1 MPTTPAQTPSA
12 TVEEK
17 PGFRLLVPANAALEK
32 LAGGFRFT
40 EGPAWN
46 PIGKFLIFSDIPA
59 SRLYRYDAAAGR
71 AEEFR
76 APSAQ
81 ANGNFYDAAGTLY
94 TCEHE
99 GRRVAAQRAGGPL
112 ETLVDRFEGKRF
124 NSPNDLVVKSDGTVW
139 FTDPT
144 YGLGERPKEQTANRV
159 YCFEPKTGTLRAVAE
174 GFDQPNGL
182 CFSPD
187 ETRLYVADSGE
198 PRHVRVYEVGVDGQL
213 SNGRVFCAIDQG
225 VPDGMRCDRHGNL
238 FSTSEHGIQVFD
250 PAGARLGVIPVP
262 ETPSNLCFG
271 GPGGDELFITAQTS
285 LYRIKL
291 TDTAATAASKPR

>member
-1 MPTTPAQTPSA
+1 MSAAPAQTPPA

-46 PIGKFLIFSDIPA
+46 PVGGFLVFSDIPA
-59 SRLYRYDAAAGR
+59 SRMYRYDAATSR
-71 AEEFR
+71 PEVFR
-76 APSAQ
+76 EPSAQ
-81 ANGNFYDAAGTLY
+81 ANGNFYDPAGTLY

-99 GRRVAAQRAGGPL
+99 GRRMAVQRAGGPL

-124 NSPNDLVVKSDGTVW
+124 SSPNDLVVKSDGTVW

-144 YGLGERPKEQTANRV
+144 YGLGERPKEQAANRV
-159 YCFEPKTGTLRAVAE
+159 YCFEPKTGAVRAVAE

-187 ETRLYVADSGE
+187 ETRLYIADSGE
-198 PRHVRVYEVGVDGQL
+198 PRHVRVFDVGKDGQL
-213 SNGRVFCAIDQG
+213 SHDRVFCAIDKG
-225 VPDGMRCDRHGNL
+225 VPDGMRCDFRGDL
-238 FSTSEHGIQVFD
+238 WSTSEDSVQVFN
-250 PAGARLGVIPVP
+250 PAGERLGFIPVP

-271 GPGGDELFITAQTS
+271 GPGGDELFITARTS

-291 TDTAATAASKPR
+291 TDAAAAR

>member
-1 MPTTPAQTPSA
+1 MSTAPAQTPA
-12 TVEEK
+12 PPAEEK
-17 PGFRLLVPANAALEK
+17 PGFRLLVPADAALEK

-46 PIGKFLIFSDIPA
+46 PVGGFLVFSDIPA
-59 SRLYRYDAAAGR
+59 SRLYRYDAAGGK

-81 ANGNFYDAAGTLY
+81 ANGNFYDPAGTLY

-99 GRRVAAQRAGGPL
+99 GRRVAVQRAGGPL

-124 NSPNDLVVKSDGTVW
+124 SSPNDLVVKRDGTVW

-144 YGLGERPKEQTANRV
+144 YGLGERPKEQAANRV
-159 YCFEPKTGTLRAVAE
+159 YCFEPKTGAVRAVAQ

-187 ETRLYVADSGE
+187 ETRLYIADSGE
-198 PRHVRVYEVGVDGQL
+198 PRHVRVYDVGADGQL
-213 SNGRVFCAIDQG
+213 ANGRVFCAIDKG

-238 FSTSEHGIQVFD
+238 FSTSEHSIQVFD
-250 PAGARLGVIPVP
+250 PAGGRLGVIPVP

-271 GPGGDELFITAQTS
+271 GPDGNELFITAQTS
-285 LYRIKL
+285 LYRIRL
-291 TDTAATAASKPR
+291 TDTAAPAR